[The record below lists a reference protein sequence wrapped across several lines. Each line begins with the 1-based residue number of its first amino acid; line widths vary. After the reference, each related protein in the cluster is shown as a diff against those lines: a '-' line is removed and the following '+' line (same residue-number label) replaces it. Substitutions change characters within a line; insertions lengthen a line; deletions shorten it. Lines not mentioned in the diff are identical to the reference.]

1 MARKEK
7 MRIPGSLSRGPV
19 RGANSSV
26 YPPNPDGWHRLSRGR
41 QPEAVALLSLRLER
55 E

>member
-7 MRIPGSLSRGPV
+7 RRIQGRLSRRLM

-26 YPPNPDGWHRLSRGR
+26 YPPNPDGWHGLSRVR
-41 QPEAVALLSLRLER
+41 QPEAAALLSLRLER